1 MEGRLIG
8 WIIIIVGL
16 YYISVG
22 MLCLFIPNYIKNWIN
37 KQSVVSLRLI
47 GISIIVTGGLIIAQ
61 LLAFG
66 KLFHLLITLAKP

>member
-1 MEGRLIG
+1 MEGWLRG

-16 YYISVG
+16 YYVLVG

-37 KQSVVSLRLI
+37 KQPVISLRLL
-47 GISIIVTGGLIIAQ
+47 GIFIIFTGVLIIIQ

-66 KLFHLLITLAKP
+66 KLFHLLTTLAEP